1 MDINLSEMSV
11 PELRRLQGKLETEI
25 RRRDETARRD
35 VLKQFKKIAAEHGV
49 SLDEVLAD
57 APAKSAPK
65 AAPKPRRKAA
75 SPAKGKRV
83 PMKYRNPEDPK
94 AGWTGRGRKPRW
106 VEAWLEA
113 GKSLDELLIK

>member
-11 PELRRLQGKLETEI
+11 PELRRLQGRLETEI

-49 SLDEVLAD
+49 SLDDVLAD

-65 AAPKPRRKAA
+65 AAPRSRKKAA
-75 SPAKGKRV
+75 SPTKGKRV
-83 PMKYRNPEDPK
+83 PMKYRHPEDPK
-94 AGWTGRGRKPRW
+94 SGWTGRGRKPRW
-106 VEAWLEA
+106 VEAWLGE
-113 GKSLDELLIK
+113 GKSLDALLIK